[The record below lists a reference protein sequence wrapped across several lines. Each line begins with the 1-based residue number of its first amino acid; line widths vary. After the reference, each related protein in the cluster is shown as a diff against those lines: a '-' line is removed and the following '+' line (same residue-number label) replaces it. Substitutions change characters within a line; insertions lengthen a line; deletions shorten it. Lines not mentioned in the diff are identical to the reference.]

1 MATVLVAGA
10 DDALIEGI
18 VQALATAGHRVTT
31 ASSHGEAAEALALS
45 APLVLLA
52 ERSSMPEEALSPY
65 VPTGTAVVLYRG
77 QSEPGA
83 APVRQWRRHT
93 LADLELP
100 LERQRLLLLIQAIER
115 RARETG
121 RGREGLPPESRVS

>member
-10 DDALIEGI
+10 NDALIEGI
-18 VQALATAGHRVTT
+18 VQALAAAGHRVGT
-31 ASSHGEAAEALALS
+31 ARSPLEAAEALALS
-45 APLVLLA
+45 PPLVLLA
-52 ERSSMPEEALSPY
+52 ERTVMPEDALAPH
-65 VPTGTAVVLYRG
+65 VPNGTAVVLFRG
-77 QSEPGA
+77 QEERIA
-83 APVRQWRRHT
+83 ASPRQWRRHT

-121 RGREGLPPESRVS
+121 RRREEPPESLLA